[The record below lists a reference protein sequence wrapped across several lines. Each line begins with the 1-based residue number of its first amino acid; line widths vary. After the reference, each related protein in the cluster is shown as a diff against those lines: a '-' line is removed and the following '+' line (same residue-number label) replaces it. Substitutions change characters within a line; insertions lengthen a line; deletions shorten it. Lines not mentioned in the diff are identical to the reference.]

1 MKQIIWCMISLGLI
15 FLSFLLGLGLAKL
28 FILFYSN
35 EQWFPPTI
43 VLADELN
50 LILCIVLF
58 FTSIA
63 IIVNWIRHQI
73 VSDSKLIKFL
83 KKIERDDNE

>member
-1 MKQIIWCMISLGLI
+1 MKKIIWCMISLGLI
-15 FLSFLLGLGLAKL
+15 FLSFLLGLGSAKL

-43 VLADELN
+43 MLADELN
-50 LILCIVLF
+50 LILCITLF

-63 IIVNWIRHQI
+63 IVVNWIRHQI
-73 VSDSKLIKFL
+73 DSNSKLTKFL
-83 KKIERDDNE
+83 KRIEEDNNE